1 MSSHMCASGD
11 SCMYKKMYEGSQ
23 KSLTDMSSRQSNSLT
38 RLGRFRSGIVSVI
51 RRAFPSEARMAESSM
66 GKRLIDLD
74 DEILLNFIENLTT
87 DAARRDEKLALKAI
101 GSILANYGFPID
113 INKPPVEWLGSIT
126 SHLQHITPPQPS
138 LSDLFSLSDSS
149 DLVDSS
155 DSSNALLEVDSRA
168 TTTND
173 SGSLSYDEES
183 IVSESPALADILWD
197 GPVGNPDI
205 SDSWSPS
212 PVAAKEYKASS
223 TATSTSPVRVDS
235 LGDVLEVSDSSQVRP
250 QLFPTSPSRSKRGRK
265 PRVSAE
271 PASPFGS
278 IDVPEGVL
286 DDDVVQALI
295 AASSIPRPVFTRD
308 LVSITGS
315 ADVVDAWEDLCRS
328 DPSKYPVRFIAPK
341 QRHRLRGSLVIP
353 DSSLRVSVKPSDWW
367 FKCVDSYRASRL
379 YELGVLLHAV
389 GDEVVSFNFS
399 EFAASL
405 RLNSDRGLV
414 GVVVMLDNRVDAAD
428 PAGGALFSELS
439 SMLSERLT
447 LVSVLTYSGES
458 RDLDVLCDAVSELA
472 VVNNWSVSVPV
483 ICGKCWEYAEDR
495 GSNSRIVLGG

>member
-1 MSSHMCASGD
+1 MCSSGD
-11 SCMYKKMYEGSQ
+11 SCLYKKMYEGSQ

-74 DEILLNFIENLTT
+74 DEILLNFIERLTT

-101 GSILANYGFPID
+101 GSILANHGFPID
-113 INKPPVEWLGSIT
+113 INKPPVEWLSSIT
-126 SHLQHITPPQPS
+126 LHLQNIIPPQPS
-138 LSDLFSLSDSS
+138 LSDLF
-149 DLVDSS
+149 DSS
-155 DSSNALLEVDSRA
+155 DSPSEEVSPKNFKDL
-168 TTTND
+168 TP
-173 SGSLSYDEES
+173 S
-183 IVSESPALADILWD
+183 INTPTEPQLVENFENVSETDSSSLADVLWD
-197 GPVGNPDI
+197 GPAGNTDI
-205 SDSWSPS
+205 SPSWSPS
-212 PVAAKEYKASS
+212 PVAAKEYTSS
-223 TATSTSPVRVDS
+223 SNDSTLTDSSNSKPTDS
-235 LGDVLEVSDSSQVRP
+235 LADIFESDESIPVRP
-250 QLFPTSPSRSKRGRK
+250 QLFPPTPSRAKRGRK

-271 PASPFGS
+271 PASPFGDANFS
-278 IDVPEGVL
+278 GDL
-286 DDDVVQALI
+286 DDDLVQALI

-315 ADVVDAWEDLCRS
+315 VDVVDAWEDLCRS

-341 QRHRLRGSLVIP
+341 QRHRLRGSLVVP
-353 DSSLRVSVKPSDWW
+353 DASLRITVKPSDWW

-379 YELGVLLHAV
+379 YELAVLLHSV
-389 GDEVVSFNFS
+389 GDEIVSFSFS
-399 EFAASL
+399 EFCASL

-414 GVVVMLDNRVDAAD
+414 GVIVMLDNRIDRSD
-428 PAGGALFSELS
+428 PAGQVLFTELS

-447 LVSVLTYSGES
+447 LISVLTYSGES
-458 RDLDVLCDAVSELA
+458 KDLDLLCDTVSDLA

>member
-1 MSSHMCASGD
+1 MPEHMCSSGD
-11 SCMYKKMYEGSQ
+11 ACLYKKMYEGSQ

-74 DEILLNFIENLTT
+74 DEILLNFIERLTT

-101 GSILANYGFPID
+101 GSILSNYGFPID
-113 INKPPVEWLGSIT
+113 INKPPVEWLSSIT
-126 SHLQHITPPQPS
+126 SHLQTITPPQPS
-138 LSDLFSLSDSS
+138 LSDLFDLPDLTGSSPSPEVSEMSQATKTVTVNPAS
-149 DLVDSS
+149 DLESA
-155 DSSNALLEVDSRA
+155 SNADDQNLLN
-168 TTTND
+168 T
-173 SGSLSYDEES
+173 ES
-183 IVSESPALADILWD
+183 SLADILWD
-197 GPVGNPDI
+197 GPAGNPDI
-205 SDSWSPS
+205 SSSWSPS
-212 PVAAKEYKASS
+212 PVVAKDYVSPSASPTPS
-223 TATSTSPVRVDS
+223 GSVDS
-235 LGDVLEVSDSSQVRP
+235 LATVFESDDSVVVRP
-250 QLFPTSPSRSKRGRK
+250 QLFPSTPSKSRRGRK

-271 PASPFGS
+271 PASPFGGAS
-278 IDVPEGVL
+278 LSGDL
-286 DDDVVQALI
+286 DDDLVQALI

-315 ADVVDAWEDLCRS
+315 VDVVDAWEDLCRS

-341 QRHRLRGSLVIP
+341 QRHRLRGSLVVP
-353 DSSLRVSVKPSDWW
+353 DSSLRVTVKPSDWW

-379 YELGVLLHAV
+379 YELAVLLHSV

-414 GVVVMLDNRVDAAD
+414 GVLVMLDNRIDRSD
-428 PAGGALFSELS
+428 PAGKVLFSELS

-458 RDLDVLCDAVSELA
+458 RDLDLLCDAVSDLA
-472 VVNNWSVSVPV
+472 LVNNWSVSVPV